1 MSSENENSLGIGFVM
16 IGREATIDP
25 LFNYLKEV
33 KIPTN
38 LTVLN
43 LNIVQAFNEEFKVLF
58 DAKVVEYDLESKY
71 NLTLIKGIDRVNS
84 ELEWKEWEEKIR
96 LSDPYS
102 KHYSTAINLTKA
114 IESSLNNTYV
124 HILDDDTIPPV
135 NALESLYSKLES
147 DDNIGMTSGFYF
159 CKNWHTNNAIK
170 GFHESKRKVTASIQ
184 KRKWIS
190 CTLDDFVTANTHE
203 VGYVGNGCI
212 LSYSDILKPTLPL
225 NDESITPK
233 YGPDLLLSRRIRRQG
248 KKIFILPSVICKHL
262 DEQGKEVGLHSEI
275 INKIK
280 ISTEKPKTIH
290 ISIYDSF
297 TNYKELSKY
306 YDEVHIIHRKF
317 PNMFVDLKEI
327 MYITTLSKISNI
339 KFVEKDYKKWI
350 NSYGVFSLKNF
361 HSHILTEY
369 SCEYQNSNYA
379 YNLHIQTSKNTILT
393 DNQIKTLNS
402 INFQNFLNNE

>member
-1 MSSENENSLGIGFVM
+1 MSLENENSLGIGFVM

-124 HILDDDTIPPV
+124 HILDDDTIPPT
-135 NALESLYSKLES
+135 NSLEDLYSKLES
-147 DDNIGMTSGFYF
+147 DDNIGMTAGFYF
-159 CKNWHTNNAIK
+159 CKNWHVNNAIK
-170 GFHESKRKVTASIQ
+170 GFHESKRKITASIQ

-190 CTLDDFVTANTHE
+190 CTLDDFIFHNTTE

-212 LSYSDILKPTLPL
+212 LSYSSILKPTLPL

-233 YGPDLLLSRRIRRQG
+233 YGPDLLLSRRIRKQG
-248 KKIFILPSVICKHL
+248 KKILMLPSVVCKHL
-262 DEQGKEVGLHSEI
+262 DEQGKEVGLQSEI
-275 INKIK
+275 INKVK
-280 ISTEKPKTIH
+280 TNTEKPKNIH
-290 ISIYDSF
+290 ISLYDSF
-297 TNYKELSKY
+297 INYKELSKY

-317 PNMFVDLKEI
+317 PNIFVDLKEI
-327 MYITTLSKISNI
+327 MYITTLNKTPNI
-339 KFVEKDYKKWI
+339 KFVEKDFKKWI
-350 NSYGVFSLKNF
+350 DTYGLFDLRTF

-369 SCEYQNSNYA
+369 SCEYQNLNYA
-379 YNLHIQTSKNTILT
+379 YNLHIQTSRNNIIT
-393 DNQIKTLNS
+393 DEINKSLNS
-402 INFQNFLNNE
+402 INIQNYLNN